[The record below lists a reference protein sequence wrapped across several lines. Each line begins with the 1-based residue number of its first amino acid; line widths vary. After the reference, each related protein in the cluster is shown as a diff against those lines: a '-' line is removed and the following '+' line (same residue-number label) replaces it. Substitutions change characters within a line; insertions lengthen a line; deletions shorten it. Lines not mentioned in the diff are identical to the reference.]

1 MHLISMCTIG
11 HQLPSGLCN
20 VTVGDGGVYNN
31 HFYNYGG
38 DSLISVDDNTL
49 YLTKGGGCGARAFYS
64 GVNGGCGGGAAQS
77 FNRMKG
83 TGGSAVSENIINGV
97 NGIGPIIQTTYAVL
111 GNKGGNQDDSTIF
124 TDNAIYGTNKSCP
137 GGGGIGSIAANHDA
151 VLEAGPGGDGL
162 NEVRINDIS
171 YNFKSYFA
179 NDNPFGHNDN
189 GYIGGGGGGA
199 SFFSLTQAPGG
210 IGGGGKGTSNL
221 YVNYSWRESLKDF
234 YSLNP
239 NNPTTGPTSGA
250 MNTGSGGGGGGF
262 YSRSGDSSGGS
273 GIVNIRYRT

>member
-1 MHLISMCTIG
+1 MIGGGGPGGKPEGGGGGAGACIVAIG

-179 NDNPFGHNDN
+179 NDNSFGHNDN
-189 GYIGGGGGGA
+189 GYIGGGGGGSA
-199 SFFSLTQAPGG
+199 SLHSVQASGG
-210 IGGGGKGTSNL
+210 KGGGGEGASNL
-221 YVNYSWRESLKDF
+221 DQTNK
-234 YSLNP
+234 
-239 NNPTTGPTSGA
+239 TTAKPGA
-250 MNTGSGGGGGGF
+250 INTGSGGGGGG
-262 YSRSGDSSGGS
+262 SNGNGGS
-273 GIVNIRYRT
+273 GIVIIRYKT